1 MTRPTKDEIF
11 MQMCDLWGQR
21 ATCDRRHVGAV
32 LVRDGHVIATGYNGS
47 PRGYCNCCDSNKCW
61 RKENKIP
68 AGEQYEK
75 CQSVHAEQNCIISA
89 SRQEM
94 INSTMYLYGFDLEEN
109 KEITAIPCVICSKLI
124 TNSGITEVINIEGC
138 LNNNYNLSAVEI

>member
-1 MTRPTKDEIF
+1 MRLSKKDYYLRIAEAISERSTCLRKKYGAIIIKNDEI
-11 MQMCDLWGQR
+11 
-21 ATCDRRHVGAV
+21 
-32 LVRDGHVIATGYNGS
+32 IATGYNGS